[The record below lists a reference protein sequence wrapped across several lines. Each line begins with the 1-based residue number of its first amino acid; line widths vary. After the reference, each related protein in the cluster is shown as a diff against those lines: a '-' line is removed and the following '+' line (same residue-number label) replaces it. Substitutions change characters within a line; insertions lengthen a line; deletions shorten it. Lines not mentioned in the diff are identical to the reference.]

1 MHCELCIVH
10 YYYLCV
16 RYEKILSVIIF
27 SLSLLVFGSCGDRR
41 VDAVLNDADTL
52 MFSRPDSAVAMLDS
66 LDLSSAS
73 RFQRARHALLL
84 TKACS
89 KNNCR
94 VADDSLISLA
104 VNEFSGRADSLET
117 QAIFYRGYVLNN
129 RRDYS
134 SALISLME
142 AVDRAA
148 ETGDEFYRAMAYREQ
163 ADIYY
168 SLLAHSKRCEL
179 SLLAARYFDLANKPL
194 HAAWEKVSAAF
205 SYTKI
210 QKPDSAIE
218 VLQEVMPSVFAS
230 DDIML
235 KADWFKTKAFA
246 QYSKG
251 DDRGVIN
258 SYLNVNDLGVD
269 LETFDNFIKGLSY
282 RGLGLGDSAELCL
295 RKASVNSKNAIDSQC
310 VYKLRSLLN
319 EDRGNI
325 EQALDDARS
334 YDYSSNSNI
343 DHVLTQSYAASLV
356 DHYSDLLDE
365 RTIQRERDRI
375 FSTLIIVIFV
385 ITIVVMVV
393 IRRFQSEKH
402 RLNLESLKA
411 KIDSLEL
418 TSKEILQNLSHV
430 NAENYIL
437 SDAYYSWLRTYKKVS
452 NDLFFISSQ
461 DNAISKL
468 LCQNGETFVLLESI
482 ANATKDDIMT
492 RFRQLPVKLSQS
504 NYNLALLMFLDFSPQ
519 AICAI
524 LKLNSVKTFS
534 VYKHRLKVLLKEIDP
549 NDVSEFLSYFE

>member
-1 MHCELCIVH
+1 M
-10 YYYLCV
+10 
-16 RYEKILSVIIF
+16 
-27 SLSLLVFGSCGDRR
+27 
-41 VDAVLNDADTL
+41 
-52 MFSRPDSAVAMLDS
+52 
-66 LDLSSAS
+66 
-73 RFQRARHALLL
+73 
-84 TKACS
+84 
-89 KNNCR
+89 
-94 VADDSLISLA
+94 
-104 VNEFSGRADSLET
+104 
-117 QAIFYRGYVLNN
+117 
-129 RRDYS
+129 
-134 SALISLME
+134 
-142 AVDRAA
+142 
-148 ETGDEFYRAMAYREQ
+148 
-163 ADIYY
+163 
-168 SLLAHSKRCEL
+168 

-325 EQALDDARS
+325 EQALEDARS
-334 YDYSSNSNI
+334 YDYSSHSNK
-343 DHVLTQSYAASLV
+343 DHILTQSYTASLV
-356 DHYSDLLDE
+356 DHYSDLLYK

>member
-1 MHCELCIVH
+1 MKHLVSVILSFTLLLAACNHGGIVH
-10 YYYLCV
+10 DRLM
-16 RYEKILSVIIF
+16 LAD
-27 SLSLLVFGSCGDRR
+27 SLM
-41 VDAVLNDADTL
+41 AVC
-52 MFSRPDSAVAMLDS
+52 PDSALALLDTLDS
-66 LDLSSAS
+66 HDESQAI
-73 RFQRARHALLL
+73 QAWHTLLL
-84 TKACS
+84 AKANE
-89 KNNCR
+89 KTFRRFHN
-94 VADDSLISLA
+94 DSLTSMA
-104 VNEFSGRADSLET
+104 ADYFRGRGDSLEI
-117 QAIFYRGYVLNN
+117 QALFYNGVIKGYN
-129 RRDYS
+129 RDYAG
-134 SALISLME
+134 ALISLIE
-142 AVDRAA
+142 TTEKAA
-148 ETGDEFYRAMAYREQ
+148 AAGNMFYLAMAYREQ

-295 RKASVNSKNAIDSQC
+295 REASVNSKNAIDTQC

-334 YDYSSNSNI
+334 YDYSSHSNK
-343 DHVLTQSYAASLV
+343 DHILTQSYTASLV

-418 TSKEILQNLSHV
+418 TSKEILQNPSHV

-437 SDAYYSWLRTYKKVS
+437 SDAYYSWLRAYKKVS

>member
-1 MHCELCIVH
+1 MKLLVSVILSFTLLLAACNHGGIVH
-10 YYYLCV
+10 DRLM
-16 RYEKILSVIIF
+16 LAD
-27 SLSLLVFGSCGDRR
+27 SLM
-41 VDAVLNDADTL
+41 AVC
-52 MFSRPDSAVAMLDS
+52 PDSALALLDTLDS
-66 LDLSSAS
+66 HDESQAI
-73 RFQRARHALLL
+73 QAWHTLLL
-84 TKACS
+84 AKANE
-89 KNNCR
+89 KTFRRFHN
-94 VADDSLISLA
+94 DSLTSMA
-104 VNEFSGRADSLET
+104 ADYFRGRGDSLEI
-117 QAIFYRGYVLNN
+117 QALFYNGVIKGYN
-129 RRDYS
+129 RDYAG
-134 SALISLME
+134 ALISLIE
-142 AVDRAA
+142 TTEKAA
-148 ETGDEFYRAMAYREQ
+148 TAGNMFYLAMAYREQ

-325 EQALDDARS
+325 EQALEDARS
-334 YDYSSNSNI
+334 YDYSSHSNK
-343 DHVLTQSYAASLV
+343 DHILTQSYTASLV
-356 DHYSDLLDE
+356 DHYSDLLYK